1 MILTDMLYKPGFDYI
16 KLEPFTGSYNGMRYR
31 IWTVKEKFSEDG
43 SEKLSDA
50 KVMAAAYPE
59 PYSFEMFKN
68 IRFLK
73 KTIKEFD
80 FSKEGLE
87 EAIEWLSAEQE
98 KYV

>member
-59 PYSFEMFKN
+59 PYSFE
-68 IRFLK
+68 ITEDDK
-73 KTIKEFD
+73 KTIREFE

-87 EAIEWLSAEQE
+87 SAIEWLFAEQE

>member
-59 PYSFEMFKN
+59 PYSFEITEN
-68 IRFLK
+68 DK
-73 KTIKEFD
+73 KTIKEFE

-87 EAIEWLSAEQE
+87 SAIEWLSAEQE

>member
-31 IWTVKEKFSEDG
+31 IWTIKEKFSEDG

-59 PYSFEMFKN
+59 PYSFE
-68 IRFLK
+68 ITEDDK
-73 KTIKEFD
+73 KIIKEFD

>member
-59 PYSFEMFKN
+59 PYSFE
-68 IRFLK
+68 ITEDDK
-73 KTIKEFD
+73 KTIKEFE

-87 EAIEWLSAEQE
+87 SAIEWLFAEQE

>member
-31 IWTVKEKFSEDG
+31 IWTVKE
-43 SEKLSDA
+43 
-50 KVMAAAYPE
+50 
-59 PYSFEMFKN
+59 PYSFE
-68 IRFLK
+68 ITEDDK
-73 KTIKEFD
+73 KTIKEFE

-87 EAIEWLSAEQE
+87 SAIEWLSAEQE

>member
-59 PYSFEMFKN
+59 PYSFE
-68 IRFLK
+68 ITEDDK

>member
-59 PYSFEMFKN
+59 PYSFE
-68 IRFLK
+68 ITEDDK

-87 EAIEWLSAEQE
+87 KAIEWLSAEQE

>member
-59 PYSFEMFKN
+59 PYSFE
-68 IRFLK
+68 ITEDDK
-73 KTIKEFD
+73 KTIKEFE

-87 EAIEWLSAEQE
+87 RAIEWLSAEQE

>member
-59 PYSFEMFKN
+59 PYSFE
-68 IRFLK
+68 ITEDDK
-73 KTIKEFD
+73 KTIKEFE

-87 EAIEWLSAEQE
+87 SAIEWLSTEQE